1 MKMLIVDDHQLVRDG
16 LRYVAAQLGTNDSP
30 MSVLEV
36 SNYTE
41 ALTLADRNPDLDL
54 ILLDLCLPDV
64 TGYAA
69 LVDLQ
74 ESHPDIPVVIMSGL
88 DDPEI
93 VRECMERGAMGF
105 VPKSSPTP
113 VIMHALR
120 LVLSGGI
127 YVPKQALEE
136 IKERPL
142 PVAVAAPP
150 PQQAISPQDLGLTD
164 RQADVLRLII
174 AGKTNKMICREL
186 DLAEGTVKNH
196 VAALLKTFNVT
207 TRVQIVLV
215 AARIGLTWRSRF

>member
-16 LRYVAAQLGTNDSP
+16 LHHVLTQLGTQDNP
-30 MSVLEV
+30 VAVLE
-36 SNYTE
+36 E
-41 ALTLADRNPDLDL
+41 ASYGDALACADRNPDLDL
-54 ILLDLCLPDV
+54 LLLDLCLPDV
-64 TGYAA
+64 AGYAA

-88 DDPEI
+88 DDPGI

-105 VPKSSPTP
+105 IPKSSSTR
-113 VIMHALR
+113 VILQALR

-127 YVPKQALEE
+127 YLPRQALEE

-142 PVAVAAPP
+142 PVAVAPP
-150 PQQAISPQDLGLTD
+150 LPQPAITPQTLGLTE
-164 RQADVLRLII
+164 RQAEVLKLII

-186 DLAEGTVKNH
+186 TLAEGTVKNH
-196 VAALLKTFNVT
+196 VAALLKVFNVT

-215 AARIGLTWRSRF
+215 AAKIGLSWGTRH